1 MLELENLIV
10 ALVEPSNVQAQI
22 ITTSLEEL
30 GIDRVTVYD
39 SGTALLEALA
49 VKTPDLI
56 FSALYLPDMTGTDL
70 VYTLRDTPLWAEL
83 PFILISSETNPYY
96 LDPVRQAGTMAIVP
110 KPFTQA
116 QLRMALDNTLDFLNA
131 DTVDTQSADDFADLQ
146 VLLVDDSSTARRHV
160 RNILEKLGF
169 EQIYEANN
177 GLEAI
182 PLLNAQLF
190 DLVFTDYNMPQMDGR
205 ALVEYIRKESMQCS
219 VPILM
224 VSSESNEGRLS
235 AVEAAGVSAICD
247 KPFGTEVVRKLV
259 KQLLASRDNP

>member
-1 MLELENLIV
+1 MLEVENLIV

-22 ITTSLEEL
+22 IVAALDVR
-30 GIDRVTVYD
+30 GIDQVTVYE
-39 SGTALLEALA
+39 SGSDLLSALA
-49 VKTPDLI
+49 TKMPDLVL
-56 FSALYLPDMTGTDL
+56 SAMYLPDMTGTEL
-70 VYTLRDTPLWAEL
+70 VYTLRDTPLWADL

-96 LDPVRQAGTMAIVP
+96 LDPVRQAGTMAILP

-116 QLRMALDNTLDFLNA
+116 QLGMALDNTLDFLNA
-131 DTVDTQSADDFADLQ
+131 EPVDMQEADDFAELS

-169 EQIYEANN
+169 EKIFEANN
-177 GLEAI
+177 GLEAV
-182 PLLNAQLF
+182 PLLNSQLF

-224 VSSESNEGRLS
+224 VSSEANEGRLA

-259 KQLLASRDNP
+259 AQLLADREH

>member
-1 MLELENLIV
+1 MLEVENLIV

-22 ITTSLEEL
+22 IKAALQER
-30 GIDRVTVYD
+30 GIDQVTVYE
-39 SGTALLEALA
+39 SGSDLLEALA
-49 VKTPDLI
+49 SKLPDLV

-70 VYTLRDTPLWAEL
+70 VYTLRDTPAWADL

-96 LDPVRQAGTMAIVP
+96 LDPVRQAGTMAILP
-110 KPFTQA
+110 KPFSQN
-116 QLRMALDNTLDFLNA
+116 QLTMALENTLDFLNA
-131 DTVDTQSADDFADLQ
+131 EQLDIPLEDDFADLN

-160 RNILEKLGF
+160 RFILEKLGF
-169 EQIYEANN
+169 EKIYEANN

-182 PLLNAQLF
+182 PLLNSQLF

-205 ALVEYIRKESMQCS
+205 ALVEYIRKESMQSS

-224 VSSESNEGRLS
+224 VSSEDNEGRLA

-247 KPFGTEVVRKLV
+247 KPFGAEVVRKLV
-259 KQLLASRDNP
+259 GQLLMDRD